1 MVQCLA
7 CAEESLTHQA
17 SLLVSPAP
25 RCNSQS
31 VFEVLGH
38 IVVRHDVVQHSAD
51 NHGGRGCQTSKRF
64 VSNCHVCQVHLST
77 IIFDRVKF
85 VSYLKRPLILGC
97 LRLGLSHMALASSGA
112 DNGDVATRGQGRG
125 GRAPQAPAG
134 GRSRHERIIMS
145 SKSHPFCQGLVQ
157 GWAKVTIAFSL

>member
-38 IVVRHDVVQHSAD
+38 IVVGHDVVQHSA
-51 NHGGRGCQTSKRF
+51 
-64 VSNCHVCQVHLST
+64 
-77 IIFDRVKF
+77 VK
-85 VSYLKRPLILGC
+85 I
-97 LRLGLSHMALASSGA
+97 ASVKIV
-112 DNGDVATRGQGRG
+112 N
-125 GRAPQAPAG
+125 
-134 GRSRHERIIMS
+134 
-145 SKSHPFCQGLVQ
+145 
-157 GWAKVTIAFSL
+157 FSQM

>member
-51 NHGGRGCQTSKRF
+51 NQTGKDSLCQ
-64 VSNCHVCQVHLST
+64 NCQ
-77 IIFDRVKF
+77 FQPDVK
-85 VSYLKRPLILGC
+85 K
-97 LRLGLSHMALASSGA
+97 A
-112 DNGDVATRGQGRG
+112 
-125 GRAPQAPAG
+125 
-134 GRSRHERIIMS
+134 
-145 SKSHPFCQGLVQ
+145 
-157 GWAKVTIAFSL
+157 